1 MLLVLA
7 GVTAGLLAAWAL
19 SRYATSILYA
29 VRATDLATYL
39 LAALLMAVVA
49 LAACFV
55 PACRATRVDPMVT
68 LRYE

>member
-1 MLLVLA
+1 LLLVLA